1 MLAGATSE
9 KHDPTRRRNCA
20 RVILLME
27 WPAVLQQRMLAGGT
41 EDEEHAM
48 SQKLLN
54 NFVVRDRN
62 VAVRTERG

>member
-1 MLAGATSE
+1 
-9 KHDPTRRRNCA
+9 
-20 RVILLME
+20 ME